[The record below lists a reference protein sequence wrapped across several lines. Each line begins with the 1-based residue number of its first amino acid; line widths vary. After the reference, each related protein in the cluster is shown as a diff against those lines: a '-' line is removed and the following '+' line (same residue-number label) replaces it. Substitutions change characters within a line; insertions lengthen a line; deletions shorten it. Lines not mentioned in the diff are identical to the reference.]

1 MVERGERSASGRWS
15 GEVSQREVEWRG
27 QPAGRWSGEVS
38 QRGGAVERRCSGEVS
53 QRGGGVERSAS
64 GRWSGEVSQRGGG
77 VAETTPCAMGP
88 NESVLILP
96 GVPAEGG
103 AGPGCRESF
112 TNGGPLQAFCFFC
125 RQFRW
130 CVSAGSLS
138 VSRRLCNSGSAAAD
152 GIPLILSTSVRSVAP
167 PHLSLLTAVTGI
179 SALFLAQ
186 LIQLQLKLYQFY

>member
-15 GEVSQREVEWRG
+15 GEVSQR
-27 QPAGRWSGEVS
+27 
-38 QRGGAVERRCSGEVS
+38 GGAVERRC
-53 QRGGGVERSAS
+53 
-64 GRWSGEVSQRGGG
+64 SGEVSQRGGG

-179 SALFLAQ
+179 SSLFLAQ